1 MKVLFYT
8 ATPFLDIA
16 IKVINVLNKNDDFH
30 VLIEITLQSKLS
42 NIFKVDNLL
51 NLQSIIA
58 ISDTLKKEKYND
70 LVNLRMSPIVNLNN

>member
-1 MKVLFYT
+1 MTVLYFIS
-8 ATPFLDIA
+8 PSILNIA

-51 NLQSIIA
+51 TLQSIIA

-70 LVNLRMSPIVNLNN
+70 LVNIRMSRIVNLNN